1 MVQKGCVWS
10 LSLIALLVIG
20 GIVYAAGSIAPDA
33 CITFFG
39 SGPGP
44 GRQLIPISTFWCWPI
59 GIIFFA
65 LVFALAVAII
75 TLLYVLF
82 GLILRV
88 LGLWED

>member
-1 MVQKGCVWS
+1 MVQKGCIWS

-39 SGPGP
+39 GGPGP

-65 LVFALAVAII
+65 LVFAIAVAII
-75 TLLYVLF
+75 SLLYVLL
-82 GLILRV
+82 GLILRP
-88 LGLWED
+88 LGLWDD